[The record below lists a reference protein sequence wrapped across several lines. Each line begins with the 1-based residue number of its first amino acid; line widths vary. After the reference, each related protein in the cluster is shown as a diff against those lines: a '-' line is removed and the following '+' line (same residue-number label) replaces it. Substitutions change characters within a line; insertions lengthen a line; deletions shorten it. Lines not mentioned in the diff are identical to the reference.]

1 MTQARGH
8 LCGPPICGLRPLW
21 AFLTPG
27 AQRSCSTSY
36 FVPLFPEGR
45 RPGQAE
51 PRGPS
56 VHTGARLTAPQL
68 SGARGLPGASQARA
82 PPVLASLTDTEDQRV
97 PAAHADSLVGTA
109 LTPCEPGCGRSHR
122 CPPPAARRPRRASSR
137 SRVSTG
143 GAPESAALTPR
154 CPATRCRGAPGKRKA
169 PRFPRDSHKSTVRG
183 RVPAASV
190 REG

>member
-1 MTQARGH
+1 MALPSVVSAPCGRSSPPGLGGAAAPPTLF
-8 LCGPPICGLRPLW
+8 LC
-21 AFLTPG
+21 FLK
-27 AQRSCSTSY
+27 A
-36 FVPLFPEGR
+36 EGR

-68 SGARGLPGASQARA
+68 SGARGLPRASQARA
-82 PPVLASLTDTEDQRV
+82 PPVLASLTDTEDQPV

-143 GAPESAALTPR
+143 GGPESAALTPR
-154 CPATRCRGAPGKRKA
+154 CPAPRCRGAPGKRKA
-169 PRFPRDSHKSTVRG
+169 PRFPRDSHKSAVRG

-190 REG
+190 REE